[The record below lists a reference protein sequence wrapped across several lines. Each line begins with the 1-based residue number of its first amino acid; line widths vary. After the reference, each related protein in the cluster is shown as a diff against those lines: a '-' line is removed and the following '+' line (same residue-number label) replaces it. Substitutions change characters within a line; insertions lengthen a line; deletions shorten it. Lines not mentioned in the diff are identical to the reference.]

1 MLGCRRVAFVVLERP
16 AHPGNIGSVA
26 RAMKTTGFS
35 NLILYQPEHFPH
47 QQASQ
52 MATHGV
58 GILDNA
64 EVINDLDDFL
74 LGMDLV
80 IACSKRPRNIQIDH
94 YPPDSAAY
102 IVQSS
107 LQNSAKVALLFG
119 NETSGLA
126 NSTLDYANIMLEI
139 PMADSTDSLNL
150 SHAVQIVLYEIF
162 KLSDHKINRPS
173 QQEMPLPSEK
183 LAFEDHLYN
192 TIEQA
197 GLIKHSS
204 TFSKIR
210 SMLRRMRPDRRE
222 LQLLFGLLNAVLPH
236 PNPNKKDV

>member
-1 MLGCRRVAFVVLERP
+1 MTLFVVLERP
-16 AHPGNIGSVA
+16 THPGNIGSVA

-35 NLILYQPEHFPH
+35 NLILYQPEHYPH

-52 MATHGV
+52 MATHGI

-64 EVINDLDDFL
+64 SVIDDLDMFL

-80 IACSKRPRNIQIDH
+80 VACSKRPRNIQIDH
-94 YPPDSAAY
+94 YSPDTAAY
-102 IVQSS
+102 MVQSS
-107 LQNSAKVALLFG
+107 LQNDANIALLFG

-126 NSTLDYANIMLEI
+126 NSTLNYANILLEI
-139 PMADSTDSLNL
+139 PMADSADSLNL
-150 SHAVQIVLYEIF
+150 SHAVQIVLYELF
-162 KLSDHKINRPS
+162 KLANQKINLPP
-173 QQEMPLPSEK
+173 QQEMPLASEK
-183 LAFEDHLYN
+183 LAFEEHLHT
-192 TIEQA
+192 TIKQA

-222 LQLLFGLLNAVLPH
+222 LQLLFGILNAALPH